1 MGRKRSRHTETTRD
15 RMTLGRNAK
24 QVKHTVRNLV
34 SSLIQ
39 YEHITTTP
47 AKAKLTAN
55 YVENLILKSKKHS
68 TKPEALKEWRH
79 LLHGKLYNQ
88 DITVDKMTT
97 EFLERYANRASGFT
111 RMLKLEP
118 RFGDN
123 APQVALEMVDNGDR
137 ELMFWYVAKIVAR
150 LELQGLE
157 ADPLTKK
164 NMEKVISSKADG
176 EQKFKETV
184 QICKDNFFKDDEN
197 LELKPRFKNHTN
209 GFNKQFTNFEIVPRE

>member
-1 MGRKRSRHTETTRD
+1 
-15 RMTLGRNAK
+15 MTLGRNAK
-24 QVKHTVRNLV
+24 QVKHTVKNLV

-55 YVENLILKSKKHS
+55 YVENLIIKSKKHS
-68 TKPEALKEWRH
+68 TRPEALKEWKH
-79 LLHGKLYNQ
+79 LLYGKLYNQ
-88 DITVDKMTT
+88 DITIDKMTS
-97 EFLERYANRASGFT
+97 EFIERYANRASGFT

-123 APQVALEMVDNGDR
+123 APQVALEMVDNTDR
-137 ELMFWYVAKIVAR
+137 EMMLWYVAKIVAR

-164 NMEKVISSKADG
+164 NMEKVISSKENG
-176 EQKFKETV
+176 QEKFREIV
-184 QICKDNFFKDDEN
+184 QICKDKFFEDEAD
-197 LELKPRFKNHTN
+197 LELKPRFKSHTN
-209 GFNKQFTNFEIVPRE
+209 GFNKQTTNFEFVPRD

>member
-1 MGRKRSRHTETTRD
+1 
-15 RMTLGRNAK
+15 MTLGRNAK
-24 QVKHTVRNLV
+24 QVKHTIRNLV

-39 YEHITTTP
+39 YEHVTTTP

-55 YVENLILKSKKHS
+55 YIENLITKSKKHS
-68 TKPEALKEWRH
+68 SRPEALKEWKS
-79 LLHGKLYNQ
+79 LLYGKLYNQ
-88 DITVDKMTT
+88 DITVAKVTN
-97 EFLERYANRASGFT
+97 EFIQRYANRSSGFT

-157 ADPLTKK
+157 VDSLTQK
-164 NMEKVISSKADG
+164 NIEKVISYKENG
-176 EQKFKETV
+176 ESKFKETV
-184 QICKDNFFKDDEN
+184 QICKDNFFKDDD
-197 LELKPRFKNHTN
+197 LESKPRFKSNTN
-209 GFNKQFTNFEIVPRE
+209 GFNKQFTNFEVVPRN